1 MVFWKANMTLS
12 VSVLSLE
19 TRIPM
24 HACMGFQ
31 TEEKHAT
38 AGSYQ
43 SIDIGF
49 CVSPL
54 LGPTLHRNAQCEG
67 I

>member
-1 MVFWKANMTLS
+1 MVFWKYDS
-12 VSVLSLE
+12 LSLSIE
-19 TRIPM
+19 FGNKDS